1 MRRLLPALVLAVG
14 LCGGVAAA
22 EEPSKARPEDV
33 KEAKEAKAPDTA
45 HLSDEDREVVENL
58 ELLESLD
65 EAKDLDLVEAL
76 LQEDEE

>member
-1 MRRLLPALVLAVG
+1 MRRLLPAWVLAVG

-22 EEPSKARPEDV
+22 EEPPKPRPED
-33 KEAKEAKAPDTA
+33 AKQAQAPAPDTA

-58 ELLESLD
+58 ELLESLE

-76 LQEDEE
+76 LKDEE